1 MHVRLPKLTR
11 KRGKLEKMIKH
22 AVYRL
27 SSSLSVL
34 NVSHF
39 IVFCKKIIFIKSR
52 ISQPHNLRHRTYLS
66 RYIVTKVEFLRSNI
80 IEKHVQQNSFSKKVK
95 EIIG

>member
-1 MHVRLPKLTR
+1 
-11 KRGKLEKMIKH
+11 MIKH

-52 ISQPHNLRHRTYLS
+52 ISQPQWHMTYLS